1 MKLDKQPKELTVEIT
16 ESTLTI
22 SDKWGYTI
30 EVEQYENKEG
40 EKRLHIEEGMYLGEG
55 EKGLNESL
63 LDIPS
68 SDLPELIEYFK
79 ELVGSNKS
87 GEELDV

>member
-16 ESTLTI
+16 ESTLLI
-22 SDKWGYTI
+22 ADKWGYTI
-30 EVEQYENKEG
+30 EVEQYENRAG
-40 EKRLHIEEGMYLGEG
+40 EQRLHIDIGNYLGDG
-55 EKGLNESL
+55 EKGVDESL

-68 SDLPELIEYFK
+68 SELPALIEYFK

-87 GEELDV
+87 GEELD

>member
-16 ESTLTI
+16 ESTLLI
-22 SDKWGYTI
+22 ADKWGYSI
-30 EVEQYENKEG
+30 EVEQYENRAG
-40 EKRLHIEEGMYLGEG
+40 EQRLQIEIGNYLGEG
-55 EKGLNESL
+55 ERHPDESL

-87 GEELDV
+87 REELDV